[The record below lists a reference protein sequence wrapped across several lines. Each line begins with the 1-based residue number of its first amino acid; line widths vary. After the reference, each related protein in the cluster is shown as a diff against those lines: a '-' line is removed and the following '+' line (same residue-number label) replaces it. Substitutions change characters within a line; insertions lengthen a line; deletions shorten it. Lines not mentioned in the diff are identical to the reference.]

1 MTMESAKAAEATS
14 ELMKAREKVRE
25 QDSTVATLTKE
36 KKALTLKMKELES
49 TLERRPQVSE
59 TQKTITELQT
69 KLKFVERK
77 CEDMSNDNE
86 ELRSNVQN
94 LEVELEEV
102 QDNFRE
108 DEADEYRTLKRE
120 LENSAKNCR
129 VLQFKLKKTEK
140 SLNDTQSDLG
150 EAESKLKSLSG
161 GSNALDSINKV
172 RQLEKD
178 MEAKNMQVSRL
189 EAELK
194 TTKAA
199 VGGTGP
205 RKGGPGPC
213 LSRTG
218 SVERNVED
226 QLLKD
231 LQDSIEREND
241 LKEKLSIAEEDA
253 GEARKKLSR
262 LEDENESL
270 SGQLKRMTTKNKGT
284 RRSPSPYNRNSVA
297 EKDEGISED
306 GEELSPAE
314 LKVQLEVAEQET
326 GLLRK
331 KVENLLTENLKIT
344 KEVKDISS
352 KLADSK
358 KTSST
363 GSYGRMG
370 TSQNSTDK
378 KVAEL
383 QDEVNTFRVKLI
395 EKDRELERLD
405 SQVKASKSNGKTL
418 KRTGS
423 QDEDL
428 LKKLNVIEKEAEVL
442 RKKTSELEAENDS
455 LKSSKGGAG
464 AAGGQINLAK
474 EKAALEEK
482 VQGLETKVKEAN
494 KKVVELEESS
504 KGSMKVNLE
513 VDRLKREKT
522 GLESELTK
530 LKDAAS
536 AEKRKVDKME
546 RDLSSVT
553 EKSEKAQRELIA
565 AEREKRR
572 SDEDKTKAESQVSRL
587 ETDLRSVTRE
597 KDRYKDECDTA
608 RQKNREN
615 LPQTQ
620 EGMKAFKDQIDI
632 LKQELQDEKRAGR
645 DSKRQM
651 DEKTRLNETE
661 MNGMRREL
669 DRNEKEAA
677 EKGNRVRELEEKIS
691 DIEDKW
697 AKSKRIN
704 QQRKDKID
712 KLEAQL
718 ESGGVKDSSL
728 AEAESKIA
736 DLERQLANGSS
747 STETNRLK
755 RELEAANKEKKDLT
769 KKKSDLEEELV
780 VLKAKLTSE
789 KNDMSAGYGNMK
801 DDYNTIKS
809 ELSALRAT
817 YNTKSDEWIK
827 EKLDLER
834 QLSDLDNSIKSSAGN
849 GWEAERNRF
858 KSILD
863 DRDNQITNLKIEY
876 DVSKSQLSS
885 ARKESEDVKQKL
897 QDYEKMN
904 RYGKSAANTTSSQ
917 DKGEADDLK
926 KQLASEQKE
935 RKSDLNNTKMKYDSK
950 IAIMTEEIHALKSQS
965 SKYRRERET
974 YKEMFEG
981 VQKKLTEKGGKL
993 SQSDAAAELNTALSK
1008 INDMSYQLHVL
1019 EDELADAKMEA
1030 AKANA
1035 NSTALKSNYEIQ
1047 LSEQNSK
1054 INEMEEE
1061 ALIDSGRAR
1070 IAGTRTKMELAWQKE
1085 RESQKKLINEL
1096 NTMSRDLKSTLLE
1109 VEKEKE
1115 RDRLDSKRKIEA
1127 MKRAFDE
1134 EQDDTKK
1141 QITDL
1146 QYDLLE
1152 LRDAHAKL
1160 R

>member
-1 MTMESAKAAEATS
+1 MAGGANA
-14 ELMKAREKVRE
+14 
-25 QDSTVATLTKE
+25 
-36 KKALTLKMKELES
+36 
-49 TLERRPQVSE
+49 
-59 TQKTITELQT
+59 
-69 KLKFVERK
+69 
-77 CEDMSNDNE
+77 
-86 ELRSNVQN
+86 
-94 LEVELEEV
+94 
-102 QDNFRE
+102 
-108 DEADEYRTLKRE
+108 
-120 LENSAKNCR
+120 LEN
-129 VLQFKLKKTEK
+129 
-140 SLNDTQSDLG
+140 
-150 EAESKLKSLSG
+150 
-161 GSNALDSINKV
+161 INKV
-172 RQLEKD
+172 RNLEK
-178 MEAKNMQVSRL
+178 EVETKNMQVSRL
-189 EAELK
+189 ESELK
-194 TTKAA
+194 STRAA
-199 VGGTGP
+199 GGTGP

-241 LKEKLSIAEEDA
+241 LKEQLSIAEEDA

-270 SGQLKRMTTKNKGT
+270 SGQLKRMSTKKSGT
-284 RRSPSPYNRNSVA
+284 RRSPSPYNRNSVT

-306 GEELSPAE
+306 GEELSPGE

-344 KEVKDISS
+344 KEVKDLTS
-352 KLADSK
+352 KVSEAK
-358 KTSST
+358 KTSSV

-395 EKDRELERLD
+395 EKDREVERLET
-405 SQVKASKSNGKTL
+405 QGKA
-418 KRTGS
+418 
-423 QDEDL
+423 
-428 LKKLNVIEKEAEVL
+428 
-442 RKKTSELEAENDS
+442 
-455 LKSSKGGAG
+455 SKGGAG

-474 EKAALEEK
+474 EKTALEEK
-482 VQGLETKVKEAN
+482 VKGLETKLKDAN

-513 VDRLKREKT
+513 VDRIKREKT
-522 GLESELTK
+522 GLESEVTK

-546 RDLSSVT
+546 RDLASVT

-572 SDEDKTKAESQVSRL
+572 SDEDKTKAEAQVSRL

-615 LPQTQ
+615 LTQTQ

-651 DEKTRLNETE
+651 DEKTRLSETE
-661 MNGMRREL
+661 MNGMRWEL

-718 ESGGVKDSSL
+718 ENGTGGKDSSL

-747 STETNRLK
+747 LTETNKLK
-755 RELEAANKEKKDLT
+755 RELEAANKEKKDLA
-769 KKKSDLEEELV
+769 KKRSDLEEELV

-801 DDYNTIKS
+801 DDYNTIKR

-827 EKLDLER
+827 EKLDLE
-834 QLSDLDNSIKSSAGN
+834 QQVSDMENAIKSSAGN
-849 GWEAERNRF
+849 GWDAERNRF
-858 KSILD
+858 KSIIE
-863 DRDNQITNLKIEY
+863 DRDSQITNLKIEY
-876 DVSKSQLSS
+876 DVSKSQLAT
-885 ARKESEDVKQKL
+885 ARKENEDVKQKL

-904 RYGKSAANTTSSQ
+904 RYGKSAASTTSSQ
-917 DKGEADDLK
+917 DKGEVDDLK

-1061 ALIDSGRAR
+1061 ALIDSGR
-1070 IAGTRTKMELAWQKE
+1070 
-1085 RESQKKLINEL
+1085 
-1096 NTMSRDLKSTLLE
+1096 D
-1109 VEKEKE
+1109 
-1115 RDRLDSKRKIEA
+1115 
-1127 MKRAFDE
+1127 
-1134 EQDDTKK
+1134 
-1141 QITDL
+1141 
-1146 QYDLLE
+1146 
-1152 LRDAHAKL
+1152 
-1160 R
+1160 

>member
-1 MTMESAKAAEATS
+1 MNLSAC
-14 ELMKAREKVRE
+14 
-25 QDSTVATLTKE
+25 Q
-36 KKALTLKMKELES
+36 
-49 TLERRPQVSE
+49 
-59 TQKTITELQT
+59 
-69 KLKFVERK
+69 
-77 CEDMSNDNE
+77 
-86 ELRSNVQN
+86 
-94 LEVELEEV
+94 
-102 QDNFRE
+102 
-108 DEADEYRTLKRE
+108 
-120 LENSAKNCR
+120 
-129 VLQFKLKKTEK
+129 
-140 SLNDTQSDLG
+140 
-150 EAESKLKSLSG
+150 
-161 GSNALDSINKV
+161 V

-178 MEAKNMQVSRL
+178 LEGKNMQIARL
-189 EAELK
+189 DAELK

-199 VGGTGP
+199 AGGTGP

-241 LKEKLSIAEEDA
+241 LKEQLSIAEEDA

-270 SGQLKRMTTKNKGT
+270 SGQLKRMSTKKSGT
-284 RRSPSPYNRNSVA
+284 RRSPSPYNRNSVT

-306 GEELSPAE
+306 GEELSPGE

-344 KEVKDISS
+344 KEVKDLTNKVSE
-352 KLADSK
+352 AK
-358 KTSST
+358 KSTSV

-395 EKDRELERLD
+395 EKDREVERLET
-405 SQVKASKSNGKTL
+405 QVKASKSNGKTL

-464 AAGGQINLAK
+464 AAGGQIKLAK

-482 VQGLETKVKEAN
+482 VKGLETKVKEAN

-572 SDEDKTKAESQVSRL
+572 SDEDKTKAEAQVSRL

-615 LPQTQ
+615 LTQTQ

-645 DSKRQM
+645 ESKRQM

-661 MNGMRREL
+661 MN
-669 DRNEKEAA
+669 
-677 EKGNRVRELEEKIS
+677 
-691 DIEDKW
+691 
-697 AKSKRIN
+697 
-704 QQRKDKID
+704 
-712 KLEAQL
+712 QL
-718 ESGGVKDSSL
+718 
-728 AEAESKIA
+728 
-736 DLERQLANGSS
+736 
-747 STETNRLK
+747 
-755 RELEAANKEKKDLT
+755 
-769 KKKSDLEEELV
+769 
-780 VLKAKLTSE
+780 
-789 KNDMSAGYGNMK
+789 
-801 DDYNTIKS
+801 
-809 ELSALRAT
+809 
-817 YNTKSDEWIK
+817 
-827 EKLDLER
+827 
-834 QLSDLDNSIKSSAGN
+834 
-849 GWEAERNRF
+849 F
-858 KSILD
+858 C
-863 DRDNQITNLKIEY
+863 
-876 DVSKSQLSS
+876 
-885 ARKESEDVKQKL
+885 
-897 QDYEKMN
+897 
-904 RYGKSAANTTSSQ
+904 
-917 DKGEADDLK
+917 
-926 KQLASEQKE
+926 
-935 RKSDLNNTKMKYDSK
+935 
-950 IAIMTEEIHALKSQS
+950 
-965 SKYRRERET
+965 
-974 YKEMFEG
+974 
-981 VQKKLTEKGGKL
+981 
-993 SQSDAAAELNTALSK
+993 
-1008 INDMSYQLHVL
+1008 
-1019 EDELADAKMEA
+1019 
-1030 AKANA
+1030 
-1035 NSTALKSNYEIQ
+1035 
-1047 LSEQNSK
+1047 
-1054 INEMEEE
+1054 
-1061 ALIDSGRAR
+1061 
-1070 IAGTRTKMELAWQKE
+1070 
-1085 RESQKKLINEL
+1085 
-1096 NTMSRDLKSTLLE
+1096 
-1109 VEKEKE
+1109 
-1115 RDRLDSKRKIEA
+1115 
-1127 MKRAFDE
+1127 
-1134 EQDDTKK
+1134 
-1141 QITDL
+1141 
-1146 QYDLLE
+1146 
-1152 LRDAHAKL
+1152 
-1160 R
+1160 

>member
-1 MTMESAKAAEATS
+1 MQI
-14 ELMKAREKVRE
+14 AR
-25 QDSTVATLTKE
+25 
-36 KKALTLKMKELES
+36 
-49 TLERRPQVSE
+49 
-59 TQKTITELQT
+59 
-69 KLKFVERK
+69 
-77 CEDMSNDNE
+77 
-86 ELRSNVQN
+86 
-94 LEVELEEV
+94 
-102 QDNFRE
+102 
-108 DEADEYRTLKRE
+108 
-120 LENSAKNCR
+120 
-129 VLQFKLKKTEK
+129 
-140 SLNDTQSDLG
+140 
-150 EAESKLKSLSG
+150 
-161 GSNALDSINKV
+161 LD
-172 RQLEKD
+172 
-178 MEAKNMQVSRL
+178 
-189 EAELK
+189 AELK

-199 VGGTGP
+199 SAGGTGP

-241 LKEKLSIAEEDA
+241 LKEQLSIAEEDA

-270 SGQLKRMTTKNKGT
+270 SGQLKRMSTKKSGT
-284 RRSPSPYNRNSVA
+284 RRSPSPYNRNSVT

-306 GEELSPAE
+306 GEELSPGE

-344 KEVKDISS
+344 KEVKDLTS
-352 KLADSK
+352 KVSEAK
-358 KTSST
+358 KTSSV

-395 EKDRELERLD
+395 EKDREVERLET
-405 SQVKASKSNGKTL
+405 QVKASKSNGKTL

-464 AAGGQINLAK
+464 AAGGQIKLAK

-482 VQGLETKVKEAN
+482 VKGLETKVKDAN

-572 SDEDKTKAESQVSRL
+572 SDEEKAKAEAQVSRL

-615 LPQTQ
+615 LTQTQ

-651 DEKTRLNETE
+651 DEKTRLSETE

-718 ESGGVKDSSL
+718 ENGTGGKDSSL

-747 STETNRLK
+747 LTETNKLK
-755 RELEAANKEKKDLT
+755 RELEAANKEKKDLA
-769 KKKSDLEEELV
+769 KKRSDLEEELV

-817 YNTKSDEWIK
+817 YNSKSDEWIK
-827 EKLDLER
+827 EKLDLE
-834 QLSDLDNSIKSSAGN
+834 QQVSDMENAIKSSAGN
-849 GWEAERNRF
+849 GWDAERNRF
-858 KSILD
+858 KSIIE
-863 DRDNQITNLKIEY
+863 DRDSQITNLKIEY
-876 DVSKSQLSS
+876 DVSKSQLAT
-885 ARKESEDVKQKL
+885 ARKENEDVKQKL

-904 RYGKSAANTTSSQ
+904 RYGKSAASTTSSQ
-917 DKGEADDLK
+917 DKGEVDDLK

-1160 R
+1160 RTTNEKLRRDKDKSVDDVRLAVSCFNGDPP

>member
-1 MTMESAKAAEATS
+1 
-14 ELMKAREKVRE
+14 
-25 QDSTVATLTKE
+25 
-36 KKALTLKMKELES
+36 
-49 TLERRPQVSE
+49 
-59 TQKTITELQT
+59 
-69 KLKFVERK
+69 
-77 CEDMSNDNE
+77 
-86 ELRSNVQN
+86 
-94 LEVELEEV
+94 
-102 QDNFRE
+102 
-108 DEADEYRTLKRE
+108 
-120 LENSAKNCR
+120 
-129 VLQFKLKKTEK
+129 
-140 SLNDTQSDLG
+140 
-150 EAESKLKSLSG
+150 
-161 GSNALDSINKV
+161 
-172 RQLEKD
+172 
-178 MEAKNMQVSRL
+178 
-189 EAELK
+189 
-194 TTKAA
+194 
-199 VGGTGP
+199 
-205 RKGGPGPC
+205 
-213 LSRTG
+213 
-218 SVERNVED
+218 
-226 QLLKD
+226 
-231 LQDSIEREND
+231 
-241 LKEKLSIAEEDA
+241 
-253 GEARKKLSR
+253 
-262 LEDENESL
+262 
-270 SGQLKRMTTKNKGT
+270 
-284 RRSPSPYNRNSVA
+284 
-297 EKDEGISED
+297 
-306 GEELSPAE
+306 
-314 LKVQLEVAEQET
+314 
-326 GLLRK
+326 
-331 KVENLLTENLKIT
+331 
-344 KEVKDISS
+344 
-352 KLADSK
+352 
-358 KTSST
+358 
-363 GSYGRMG
+363 MG
-370 TSQNSTDK
+370 T
-378 KVAEL
+378 
-383 QDEVNTFRVKLI
+383 
-395 EKDRELERLD
+395 
-405 SQVKASKSNGKTL
+405 NGKTL

-428 LKKLNVIEKEAEVL
+428 LKKLNVIENEADVL

-455 LKSSKGGAG
+455 LKSSKPGAG
-464 AAGGQINLAK
+464 AAGSQIKLAK
-474 EKAALEEK
+474 EKTALEEK
-482 VQGLETKVKEAN
+482 VKGWETKLKDAN

-522 GLESELTK
+522 GLESEVTK

-546 RDLSSVT
+546 RDLASVT

-615 LPQTQ
+615 LTQTQ

-645 DSKRQM
+645 DSKRQ
-651 DEKTRLNETE
+651 
-661 MNGMRREL
+661 
-669 DRNEKEAA
+669 
-677 EKGNRVRELEEKIS
+677 LEEKIS
-691 DIEDKW
+691 DMEDKW

-718 ESGGVKDSSL
+718 ESGTGGKDSSL

-736 DLERQLANGSS
+736 DLERQLANSS
-747 STETNRLK
+747 LSTETNKLK
-755 RELEAANKEKKDLT
+755 RDLEAANKEKKDQA
-769 KKKSDLEEELV
+769 KKRSDLEEELA

-789 KNDMSAGYGNMK
+789 KNDMSSGFGNMK

-834 QLSDLDNSIKSSAGN
+834 QVSDMENAIKSSAGN
-849 GWEAERNRF
+849 GWDAERNRF
-858 KSILD
+858 KSIIE
-863 DRDNQITNLKIEY
+863 DRDSQITNLKIEY
-876 DVSKSQLSS
+876 DVSKSQLAT

-904 RYGKSAANTTSSQ
+904 RYGKSAASTTSSQ
-917 DKGEADDLK
+917 DKGEVDDLK

-1030 AKANA
+1030 AKENA

-1115 RDRLDSKRKIEA
+1115 RDRLESKRKIEK
-1127 MKRAFDE
+1127 MKSAFDE
-1134 EQDDTKK
+1134 EHDDTKK

-1160 R
+1160 RTTNEKLRRDKDKSVDDVRLASKTRSDYGEEKKIQRLISDMDEFLGVLPKFLGSDIMEKEQSNGRASRIKDDEKSIAKMEFKSALFRVKETKEELEQLHRISEEEVKRRGNMRRGESVESNVDAVDSPRGRSGVRNAGASASSQKRALYRKAVSMGDGMATDQAGIWQSKESVGSNESLASNASIPLPVPVRTRSARGGSESGYSSDTYNAMTIRRLERDTSVDRLSTGSRESMQSTQSEWLPGEKKKSKGLLGKLKNAVKKDRNISEEREFGSGSDISSASVQSKQSTSSKMSTASKLIQRARSASKDRLNASKDKNDEKAKGTPFGPPGNANAAFDKYFDKAGAAAPTPPAKTAA

>member
-1 MTMESAKAAEATS
+1 M
-14 ELMKAREKVRE
+14 
-25 QDSTVATLTKE
+25 
-36 KKALTLKMKELES
+36 
-49 TLERRPQVSE
+49 
-59 TQKTITELQT
+59 
-69 KLKFVERK
+69 
-77 CEDMSNDNE
+77 
-86 ELRSNVQN
+86 
-94 LEVELEEV
+94 
-102 QDNFRE
+102 
-108 DEADEYRTLKRE
+108 
-120 LENSAKNCR
+120 
-129 VLQFKLKKTEK
+129 
-140 SLNDTQSDLG
+140 G
-150 EAESKLKSLSG
+150 
-161 GSNALDSINKV
+161 
-172 RQLEKD
+172 
-178 MEAKNMQVSRL
+178 
-189 EAELK
+189 
-194 TTKAA
+194 
-199 VGGTGP
+199 
-205 RKGGPGPC
+205 
-213 LSRTG
+213 
-218 SVERNVED
+218 
-226 QLLKD
+226 
-231 LQDSIEREND
+231 
-241 LKEKLSIAEEDA
+241 
-253 GEARKKLSR
+253 
-262 LEDENESL
+262 
-270 SGQLKRMTTKNKGT
+270 
-284 RRSPSPYNRNSVA
+284 
-297 EKDEGISED
+297 
-306 GEELSPAE
+306 
-314 LKVQLEVAEQET
+314 
-326 GLLRK
+326 
-331 KVENLLTENLKIT
+331 T
-344 KEVKDISS
+344 KEVKDLTSKVSEAKKSS
-352 KLADSK
+352 SV
-358 KTSST
+358 

-395 EKDRELERLD
+395 EKDREVERLET
-405 SQVKASKSNGKTL
+405 QVKASKTNGKTL

-464 AAGGQINLAK
+464 AAGGQIKLAK

-482 VQGLETKVKEAN
+482 VKGLETKAKEAN
-494 KKVVELEESS
+494 KKIVELEESS
-504 KGSMKVNLE
+504 KGNMKVNLE

-572 SDEDKTKAESQVSRL
+572 SDEDKTKAEAQVSRL

-615 LPQTQ
+615 LTQTQ

-651 DEKTRLNETE
+651 DEKARLSETE

-691 DIEDKW
+691 DMEDKW

-718 ESGGVKDSSL
+718 ESGTGGKDSSL

-736 DLERQLANGSS
+736 DLERQLANSS
-747 STETNRLK
+747 LSTETNKLK
-755 RELEAANKEKKDLT
+755 RDLEAANKEKKDQA
-769 KKKSDLEEELV
+769 KKRSYLEEELA

-789 KNDMSAGYGNMK
+789 KNDMSSGFGNMK

-834 QLSDLDNSIKSSAGN
+834 QVSDMENAIKSSAGN
-849 GWEAERNRF
+849 GWDAERNRF
-858 KSILD
+858 KSIIE
-863 DRDNQITNLKIEY
+863 DRDSQITNLKIEY
-876 DVSKSQLSS
+876 DVSKSQLAT

-904 RYGKSAANTTSSQ
+904 RYGKSAASTTSSQ
-917 DKGEADDLK
+917 DKGEVDDLK

-1061 ALIDSGRAR
+1061 NLIDSGRAR

-1096 NTMSRDLKSTLLE
+1096 NTMARDLKATLLE
-1109 VEKEKE
+1109 VEKE
-1115 RDRLDSKRKIEA
+1115 RDRERLEAKRKLQG
-1127 MKRAFDE
+1127 MKGAFDE

-1160 R
+1160 RTTNEKLRRDKEKFERERDEYRYMAKERSRTEEGEGKKVGRMLKDMEDFLGAVPQILGDGALKPAGEISVAGRLDPTAKNNFKQLLLKLQDSRSELEAIHRMNEEERERVLSKRALMKRTGSVETEGGHEDSPRGRTPGGSSSRTSNGGSTTRFKK

>member
-1 MTMESAKAAEATS
+1 MESAKAAEATS

-25 QDSTVATLTKE
+25 QDTLVTSLTKE

-77 CEDMSNDNE
+77 CEDMSVENE
-86 ELRSNVQN
+86 EVRSNVQN

-178 MEAKNMQVSRL
+178 LEGKNMQIARL
-189 EAELK
+189 DAELK

-199 VGGTGP
+199 AGGTGP

-241 LKEKLSIAEEDA
+241 LKEQLSIAEEDA

-270 SGQLKRMTTKNKGT
+270 SGQLKRMSTKKSGT
-284 RRSPSPYNRNSVA
+284 RRSPSPYNRNSVT

-306 GEELSPAE
+306 GEELSPGE

-344 KEVKDISS
+344 KEVKDLTNKVSE
-352 KLADSK
+352 AK
-358 KTSST
+358 KSTSV

-395 EKDRELERLD
+395 EKDREVERLET
-405 SQVKASKSNGKTL
+405 QVKASKSNGKTL

-464 AAGGQINLAK
+464 AAGGQIKLAK

-482 VQGLETKVKEAN
+482 VKGLETKVKEAN

-536 AEKRKVDKME
+536 A
-546 RDLSSVT
+546 
-553 EKSEKAQRELIA
+553 
-565 AEREKRR
+565 
-572 SDEDKTKAESQVSRL
+572 DKTKAEAQVSRL

-615 LPQTQ
+615 LTQTQ
-620 EGMKAFKDQIDI
+620 EGMKAFKDQIEI

-645 DSKRQM
+645 ESKRQM

-677 EKGNRVRELEEKIS
+677 EKGNRVKELEEKIS

-718 ESGGVKDSSL
+718 ESGAGGKDSSL

-747 STETNRLK
+747 STETNKLK
-755 RELEAANKEKKDLT
+755 RELETANKEKKDLA
-769 KKKSDLEEELV
+769 KKRSDLEEELV

-789 KNDMSAGYGNMK
+789 KNDMSSGYGNMK

-827 EKLDLER
+827 EKLNLE
-834 QLSDLDNSIKSSAGN
+834 QQVSDMENAIKSSAGN
-849 GWEAERNRF
+849 GWDAERNRF
-858 KSILD
+858 KSIIE
-863 DRDNQITNLKIEY
+863 DRDSQITNLKIEY
-876 DVSKSQLSS
+876 DVSKSQLAT

-904 RYGKSAANTTSSQ
+904 RYGKSAASTTASQ
-917 DKGEADDLK
+917 DKGEVDDLK

-1070 IAGTRTKMELAWQKE
+1070 IT
-1085 RESQKKLINEL
+1085 
-1096 NTMSRDLKSTLLE
+1096 
-1109 VEKEKE
+1109 
-1115 RDRLDSKRKIEA
+1115 
-1127 MKRAFDE
+1127 
-1134 EQDDTKK
+1134 
-1141 QITDL
+1141 
-1146 QYDLLE
+1146 
-1152 LRDAHAKL
+1152 
-1160 R
+1160 

>member
-1 MTMESAKAAEATS
+1 MQI
-14 ELMKAREKVRE
+14 AR
-25 QDSTVATLTKE
+25 
-36 KKALTLKMKELES
+36 
-49 TLERRPQVSE
+49 
-59 TQKTITELQT
+59 
-69 KLKFVERK
+69 
-77 CEDMSNDNE
+77 
-86 ELRSNVQN
+86 
-94 LEVELEEV
+94 
-102 QDNFRE
+102 
-108 DEADEYRTLKRE
+108 
-120 LENSAKNCR
+120 
-129 VLQFKLKKTEK
+129 
-140 SLNDTQSDLG
+140 
-150 EAESKLKSLSG
+150 
-161 GSNALDSINKV
+161 LD
-172 RQLEKD
+172 
-178 MEAKNMQVSRL
+178 
-189 EAELK
+189 AELK

-199 VGGTGP
+199 SAGGTGP

-241 LKEKLSIAEEDA
+241 LKEQLSIAEEDA

-270 SGQLKRMTTKNKGT
+270 SGQLKRMSTKKSGT
-284 RRSPSPYNRNSVA
+284 RRSPSPYNRNSVT

-306 GEELSPAE
+306 GEELSPGE

-344 KEVKDISS
+344 KEVKDLTS
-352 KLADSK
+352 KVSEAK
-358 KTSST
+358 KTSSV

-395 EKDRELERLD
+395 EKDREVERLET
-405 SQVKASKSNGKTL
+405 QVKASKSNGKTL

-464 AAGGQINLAK
+464 AAGGQIKLAK

-482 VQGLETKVKEAN
+482 VKGLETKVKDAN

-522 GLESELTK
+522 GLDSELTK

-572 SDEDKTKAESQVSRL
+572 SDEEKTKAEAQVSRL

-615 LPQTQ
+615 LTQTQ

-651 DEKTRLNETE
+651 DEKTRLSETE

-718 ESGGVKDSSL
+718 ENGTGGKDSSL

-747 STETNRLK
+747 LTETNKLK
-755 RELEAANKEKKDLT
+755 RELEAANKEKKDLA
-769 KKKSDLEEELV
+769 KKRSDLEEELV

-827 EKLDLER
+827 EKLDLE
-834 QLSDLDNSIKSSAGN
+834 QQVSDMENAIKSSAGN
-849 GWEAERNRF
+849 GWDAERNRF
-858 KSILD
+858 KSIIE
-863 DRDNQITNLKIEY
+863 DRDSQITNLKIEY
-876 DVSKSQLSS
+876 DVSKSQLAT
-885 ARKESEDVKQKL
+885 ARKENEDVKQKL

-904 RYGKSAANTTSSQ
+904 RYGKSAASTTSSQ
-917 DKGEADDLK
+917 DKGEVDDLK

-1160 R
+1160 RTTNEKLRRDKDKSVDDVRLAVSCFNGDPP

>member
-1 MTMESAKAAEATS
+1 MQI
-14 ELMKAREKVRE
+14 AR
-25 QDSTVATLTKE
+25 
-36 KKALTLKMKELES
+36 
-49 TLERRPQVSE
+49 
-59 TQKTITELQT
+59 
-69 KLKFVERK
+69 
-77 CEDMSNDNE
+77 
-86 ELRSNVQN
+86 
-94 LEVELEEV
+94 
-102 QDNFRE
+102 
-108 DEADEYRTLKRE
+108 
-120 LENSAKNCR
+120 
-129 VLQFKLKKTEK
+129 
-140 SLNDTQSDLG
+140 
-150 EAESKLKSLSG
+150 
-161 GSNALDSINKV
+161 LD
-172 RQLEKD
+172 
-178 MEAKNMQVSRL
+178 
-189 EAELK
+189 AELK

-199 VGGTGP
+199 SAGGTGP

-241 LKEKLSIAEEDA
+241 LKEQLSIAEEDA

-270 SGQLKRMTTKNKGT
+270 SGQLKRMSTKKSGT
-284 RRSPSPYNRNSVA
+284 RRSPSPYNRNSVT

-306 GEELSPAE
+306 GEELSPGE

-344 KEVKDISS
+344 KEVKDLTS
-352 KLADSK
+352 KVSEAK
-358 KTSST
+358 KTSSV

-395 EKDRELERLD
+395 EKDREVERLET
-405 SQVKASKSNGKTL
+405 QVKASKSNGKTL

-464 AAGGQINLAK
+464 AAGGQIKLAK

-482 VQGLETKVKEAN
+482 VKGLETKVKDAN

-522 GLESELTK
+522 GLDGELTK

-572 SDEDKTKAESQVSRL
+572 SDEEKTKAEAQVSRL

-615 LPQTQ
+615 LTQTQ

-651 DEKTRLNETE
+651 DEKTRLSETE

-718 ESGGVKDSSL
+718 ENGTGGKDSSL

-747 STETNRLK
+747 LTETNKLK
-755 RELEAANKEKKDLT
+755 RELEAANKEKKDLA
-769 KKKSDLEEELV
+769 KKRSDLEEELV

-827 EKLDLER
+827 EKLDLE
-834 QLSDLDNSIKSSAGN
+834 QQVSDMENAIKSSAGN
-849 GWEAERNRF
+849 GWDAERNRF
-858 KSILD
+858 KSIIE
-863 DRDNQITNLKIEY
+863 DRDSQITNLKIEY
-876 DVSKSQLSS
+876 DVSKSQLAT
-885 ARKESEDVKQKL
+885 ARKENEDVKQKL

-904 RYGKSAANTTSSQ
+904 RYGKSAASTTSSQ
-917 DKGEADDLK
+917 DKGEVDDLK

-1160 R
+1160 RTTNEKLRRDKDKSVDDVRLAVSCFNGDPP

>member
-1 MTMESAKAAEATS
+1 MQI
-14 ELMKAREKVRE
+14 AR
-25 QDSTVATLTKE
+25 
-36 KKALTLKMKELES
+36 
-49 TLERRPQVSE
+49 
-59 TQKTITELQT
+59 
-69 KLKFVERK
+69 
-77 CEDMSNDNE
+77 
-86 ELRSNVQN
+86 
-94 LEVELEEV
+94 
-102 QDNFRE
+102 
-108 DEADEYRTLKRE
+108 
-120 LENSAKNCR
+120 
-129 VLQFKLKKTEK
+129 
-140 SLNDTQSDLG
+140 
-150 EAESKLKSLSG
+150 
-161 GSNALDSINKV
+161 LD
-172 RQLEKD
+172 
-178 MEAKNMQVSRL
+178 
-189 EAELK
+189 AELK

-199 VGGTGP
+199 SAGGTGP

-241 LKEKLSIAEEDA
+241 LKEQLSIAEEDA

-270 SGQLKRMTTKNKGT
+270 SGQLKRMSTKKSGT
-284 RRSPSPYNRNSVA
+284 RRSPSPYNRNSVT

-306 GEELSPAE
+306 GEELSPGE

-344 KEVKDISS
+344 KEVKDLTS
-352 KLADSK
+352 KVSEAK
-358 KTSST
+358 KTSSV

-395 EKDRELERLD
+395 EKDREVERLET
-405 SQVKASKSNGKTL
+405 QVKASKSNGKTL

-464 AAGGQINLAK
+464 AAGGQIKLAK

-482 VQGLETKVKEAN
+482 VKGLETKVKDAN

-572 SDEDKTKAESQVSRL
+572 SDEEKTKAEAQVSRL

-615 LPQTQ
+615 LTQTQ

-651 DEKTRLNETE
+651 DEKTRLSETE

-718 ESGGVKDSSL
+718 ENGTGGKDSSL

-747 STETNRLK
+747 LTETNKLK
-755 RELEAANKEKKDLT
+755 RELEAANKEKKDLA
-769 KKKSDLEEELV
+769 KKRSDLEEELV

-817 YNTKSDEWIK
+817 YNSKSDEWIK
-827 EKLDLER
+827 EKLDLE
-834 QLSDLDNSIKSSAGN
+834 QQVSDMENAIKSSAGN
-849 GWEAERNRF
+849 GWDAERNRF
-858 KSILD
+858 KSIIE
-863 DRDNQITNLKIEY
+863 DRDSQITNLKIEY
-876 DVSKSQLSS
+876 DVSKSQLAT
-885 ARKESEDVKQKL
+885 ARKENEDVKQKL

-904 RYGKSAANTTSSQ
+904 RYGKSAASTTSSQ
-917 DKGEADDLK
+917 DKGEVDDLK

-1160 R
+1160 RTTNEKLRRDKDKSVDDVRLAVSCFNGDPP